1 MKEERK
7 RKEEEDKKERV
18 EKKEERV
25 RLEEEEKI
33 RKKKEKML
41 EGIARAAHERMI
53 VMQAQLE
60 ALQKIEEKIVKE
72 EIDKEP
78 WQRKGKYQEKKK
90 KIDWR
95 KGIEKFKKDRKRE
108 EKEEQAKREKEEDN
122 VWFEEMKREDKGM
135 EGFWDAMKEKT
146 REEEEK
152 PIVMAMTSK
161 KTNSKRRR

>member
-7 RKEEEDKKERV
+7 RKEEEDKKERA
-18 EKKEERV
+18 

-33 RKKKEKML
+33 RKKEEKIL
-41 EGIARAAHERMI
+41 EEIARAAHEWTI

-60 ALQKIEEKIVKE
+60 ALQKIEEEIVKE
-72 EIDKEP
+72 EIDKEL

-95 KGIEKFKKDRKRE
+95 KGIEKFKEDRERE

-122 VWFEEMKREDKGM
+122 VWFEEMKRKDKGM
-135 EGFWDAMKEKT
+135 EEFWDVMKEET
-146 REEEEK
+146 RCYSTRVRTDFRVRVSGQE
-152 PIVMAMTSK
+152 
-161 KTNSKRRR
+161 